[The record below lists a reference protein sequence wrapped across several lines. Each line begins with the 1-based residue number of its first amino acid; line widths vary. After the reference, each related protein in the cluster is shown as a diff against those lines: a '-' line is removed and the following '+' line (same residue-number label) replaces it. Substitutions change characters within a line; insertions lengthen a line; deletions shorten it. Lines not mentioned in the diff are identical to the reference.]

1 VQLSERQLRV
11 AELAAQG
18 YSNRDIA
25 SELNVTEQVV
35 KNILHSVFDRLG
47 IWNRVELANR
57 LLQGESLTESH
68 RRIET
73 ERIAELHKQQIL
85 DTKAELFF
93 DEITKIAVTL
103 FNVPVALV
111 TLVDSSRV
119 WFKSNI
125 GLSVSEIPRELS
137 LCHHTIQQSQIL
149 SVSYDPQDPHFEC
162 NPFLK
167 EYGVRFYAAAPIL
180 TVDGYALGVVCI
192 VDSVPRTF
200 EDARLSVL
208 TSLARL
214 ASQQIQ
220 LRRELFA
227 AHSVQS
233 EPARGSLLSV
243 AE

>member
-1 VQLSERQLRV
+1 MQLSERQLRV

-18 YSNRDIA
+18 HSNREIA
-25 SELNVTEQVV
+25 SEIMATEQTV

-57 LLQGESLTESH
+57 FLQGESLAESQG
-68 RRIET
+68 RIEA
-73 ERIAELHKQQIL
+73 ERLAELHRQKIL
-85 DTKAELFF
+85 DTNAEQFF
-93 DEITKIAVTL
+93 DDLTALAVAA
-103 FNVPVALV
+103 FDVPVALV

-125 GLSVSEIPRELS
+125 GLNVSEIPRELS
-137 LCHHTIQQSQIL
+137 LCHHTIQRSQIL
-149 SVSYDPQDPHFEC
+149 SVCYEAQDPCFEC

-180 TVDGYALGVVCI
+180 TEDGYALGVVCI
-192 VDSVPRTF
+192 VDRIQRHF
-200 EDARLSVL
+200 EAAQLSIL

-220 LRRELFA
+220 LRRELLP
-227 AHSVQS
+227 AHSAETEQS
-233 EPARGSLLSV
+233 A
-243 AE
+243 A